1 MQLSDVFL
9 ELGEAGFGQLIR
21 GISIGKLKTFQVYDA
36 FKTRAHIPKVNT
48 EMLRKA
54 APRLRA
60 RLEQRDED
68 LARDLAQAVLVSHL
82 DMIADVLDFLGIPHQ
97 GGFFNKD
104 IDAAPHLTEGWESR
118 VFDRFRGQYPEAL
131 LIFYINHLAWELTKA
146 EQPFAPAA

>member
-9 ELGEAGFGQLIR
+9 GLGDTGFAQLIR

-36 FKTRAHIPKVNT
+36 FKTRAHLPKVNT
-48 EMLRKA
+48 ELLRKA
-54 APRLRA
+54 APRMHA
-60 RLEQRDED
+60 RLEERDED
-68 LARDLAQAVLVSHL
+68 FARDLAQAVLVSHL
-82 DMIADVLDFLGIPHQ
+82 DMIADVLDFLGIPHE

-104 IDAAPHLTEGWESR
+104 LDATAHLSAGWESR
-118 VFDRFRGQYPEAL
+118 VFEQFRGKYPDAL